1 MSDNIDP
8 RIVQAACMA
17 DLSRDRQEELP
28 LSNVEKKGPSF
39 QPSGKNGTSHYA
51 AKLKQDL
58 NNKWSIEFD
67 DEEAR
72 QIEGLCA
79 EDARPWAKKLTKH
92 LLETSAVRDAVPT
105 RQHARVQP
113 HPAGPPPSA
122 KRAKR
127 NHPHGQSGPDG
138 VKQTEFK
145 PGLIHSKQP
154 VPPIEAKWG
163 PPKLAPTLNPVLRT
177 PAPPPGNSTQSP
189 ISSAAQNQPN
199 NGTATQ
205 ERPAHLRM
213 KPAGKPESA
222 SCPEVLVCSG
232 HCEVVPSKLE
242 ADCFEVEFKM
252 VLFPM
257 KQEVTLVLSA
267 PGKGERV
274 HAILDF
280 DIAVMDGGFCKLRHR
295 DSKSDYYLR
304 LTTIEETDKFHSV
317 FQKMQQKLAKRRQ
330 GRGVEVKANDVALVQ
345 NPEPPVS
352 QVQASQPVHAVNAT
366 NSTNLGTDAKY
377 SGSNKAEGTLIDLD
391 GFEEVQN
398 TQIPSLQNAADHIIH
413 LIDKVITQF
422 ALEDD
427 LIDSVIRGI
436 EDGAIEYWIAN
447 GFMTDSED
455 DLKGDFISL
464 VRPMAQIKIK
474 MHRRLN
480 GRGEGQEI
488 KAQDAVV
495 RSTESLVGNPGALKY
510 PPEAL
515 VQLRSSAIVPNDW
528 KATKDLPVSLSVFA
542 TSTVEKVDTT
552 SKANT
557 PSGESKAQQ
566 SIKADRDTPI
576 GNTEP
581 TATKPIAQRRP
592 TKGLADSKWAHA
604 DVKVDVH
611 SSYHNTRQAP
621 TTQASSAYA
630 ASVGGGRRNGSGSS
644 TGTCLQGLS
653 ESRFATKPAQ
663 FRGSFAGFSGSR

>member
-1 MSDNIDP
+1 MD
-8 RIVQAACMA
+8 
-17 DLSRDRQEELP
+17 
-28 LSNVEKKGPSF
+28 
-39 QPSGKNGTSHYA
+39 
-51 AKLKQDL
+51 
-58 NNKWSIEFD
+58 
-67 DEEAR
+67 
-72 QIEGLCA
+72 
-79 EDARPWAKKLTKH
+79 
-92 LLETSAVRDAVPT
+92 
-105 RQHARVQP
+105 
-113 HPAGPPPSA
+113 
-122 KRAKR
+122 
-127 NHPHGQSGPDG
+127 
-138 VKQTEFK
+138 
-145 PGLIHSKQP
+145 SKQP
-154 VPPIEAKWG
+154 APPIEAKWG
-163 PPKLAPTLNPVLRT
+163 PPKLSPTPNPVLRT

-189 ISSAAQNQPN
+189 VPSAAQNQPK

-213 KPAGKPESA
+213 ITAGNPGS
-222 SCPEVLVCSG
+222 SCPEVLMCSG

-242 ADCFEVEFKM
+242 ADCFEVKFKM
-252 VLFPM
+252 VMSRIKP
-257 KQEVTLVLSA
+257 EVTLVLSA

-280 DIAVMDGGFCKLRHR
+280 DMAVMDGGFCKLQQR

-304 LTTIEETDKFHSV
+304 LTTIEETEKFQS
-317 FQKMQQKLAKRRQ
+317 FIQRSQQNLAKRRQ
-330 GRGVEVKANDVALVQ
+330 RRGVEAKANDVALVQ

-366 NSTNLGTDAKY
+366 NSTNLSADAKD
-377 SGSNKAEGTLIDLD
+377 SGSNETEGTLIDLD
-391 GFEEVQN
+391 GFEEVHN
-398 TQIPSLQNAADHIIH
+398 TQIPSLQNAADHIVH
-413 LIDKVITQF
+413 LVDKVLTQF

-447 GFMTDSED
+447 GFMTDSKD
-455 DLKGDFISL
+455 DLKRDFIAL
-464 VRPMAQIKIK
+464 VRPMAQLKIK
-474 MHRRLN
+474 MHHRLN
-480 GRGEGQEI
+480 GRGKGQVI
-488 KAQDAVV
+488 KAQGAVA

-510 PPEAL
+510 HPEAL
-515 VQLRSSAIVPNDW
+515 VQLRPNAIVPNGW
-528 KATKDLPVSLSVFA
+528 KATKDLPVSPSVFT

-581 TATKPIAQRRP
+581 TATKPITQRRP

-630 ASVGGGRRNGSGSS
+630 ASVGGGPRTGSGSS